1 MRSPD
6 EQAVASAIILL
17 MREVVYRDVPSHE
30 AVWQALSRHRAAI
43 ADHFADIGVDVIV
56 DETEGYAYLRTR
68 EPEEG
73 EEPLPRLVRRRSLTY
88 NVSLLLV
95 LLRRRMV
102 EFEASGEAGKLVLTR
117 DQIID
122 LLRVFQAS
130 STNEAR
136 IVEQADRTIAQ
147 VAELGFLRELRGQR
161 GAWEVRRILKAYVDA
176 QTLSDFSA
184 RLAAYAGGAKTAD
197 AAGTSP
203 AAVPVLSERQRAAAS
218 GPAPTEGER

>member
-6 EQAVASAIILL
+6 EQAVATAIIAL
-17 MREVVYRDVPSHE
+17 MREVVYRDTPAHE
-30 AVWQALSRHRAAI
+30 PVWEALGRHRAAV
-43 ADHFADIGVDVIV
+43 ADHFAAIGVDVIV
-56 DETEGYAYLRTR
+56 DENEGYAFLRTR

-73 EEPLPRLVRRRSLTY
+73 DDALPRLVRRRSLTY

-117 DQIID
+117 DQIVE

-147 VAELGFLRELRGQR
+147 VADLGFLRELRGQR

-176 QTLSDFSA
+176 QTLADFAS
-184 RLAAYAGGAKTAD
+184 RLAAYAGAPPNGQAEASLVPTVPD
-197 AAGTSP
+197 TSE
-203 AAVPVLSERQRAAAS
+203 SEGDS
-218 GPAPTEGER
+218 

>member
-6 EQAVASAIILL
+6 EQAVATAIISL
-17 MREVVYRDVPSHE
+17 MREVVYRDVPSQE
-30 AVWQALSRHRAAI
+30 AVWEALARHRAAI
-43 ADHFADIGVDVIV
+43 ADHFTAIGVDVVI
-56 DETEGYAYLRTR
+56 DEAEGYAYLRTR

-73 EEPLPRLVRRRSLTY
+73 EETLPRLVRRRSLTY

-102 EFEASGEAGKLVLTR
+102 EFEASGEAGRLVLTR
-117 DQIID
+117 EQIVE

-136 IVEQADRTIAQ
+136 VVEQADRTIAQ

-176 QTLSDFSA
+176 QTLADFAS
-184 RLAAYAGGAKTAD
+184 RLAAYAGGEPTTTEEAQTVE
-197 AAGTSP
+197 P
-203 AAVPVLSERQRAAAS
+203 ESER
-218 GPAPTEGER
+218 

>member
-1 MRSPD
+1 MRSAD
-6 EQAVASAIILL
+6 EHAVATAIISL
-17 MREVVYRDVPSHE
+17 MREVVYRDVPAQEGVWE
-30 AVWQALSRHRAAI
+30 ALARHRGAI
-43 ADHFADIGVDVIV
+43 ADHFAEIGVDVVV
-56 DETEGYAYLRTR
+56 DEAEGYAYLRTR
-68 EPEEG
+68 EPDDG
-73 EEPLPRLVRRRSLTY
+73 EEALPRLVRRRSLTY

-117 DQIID
+117 DQIVE

-147 VAELGFLRELRGQR
+147 VADLGFLRELRGQR

-176 QTLSDFSA
+176 QTLADFSA
-184 RLAAYAGGAKTAD
+184 RLAAYAGGDASRGDAGAAAD
-197 AAGTSP
+197 GG
-203 AAVPVLSERQRAAAS
+203 AAAS
-218 GPAPTEGER
+218 VGESALATASAVPEGER

>member
-6 EQAVASAIILL
+6 EQAVATAIISL
-17 MREVVYRDVPSHE
+17 MREVVYRDVPSQE
-30 AVWQALSRHRAAI
+30 AVWEALARHRAAI
-43 ADHFADIGVDVIV
+43 ADHFTAIGVDVVI
-56 DETEGYAYLRTR
+56 DEAEGYAYLRTR

-73 EEPLPRLVRRRSLTY
+73 EETLPRLVRRRSLTY

-102 EFEASGEAGKLVLTR
+102 EFEASGEAGRLVLTR
-117 DQIID
+117 EQIVE

-136 IVEQADRTIAQ
+136 VVEQADCTIAQ

-176 QTLSDFSA
+176 QTLADFAS
-184 RLAAYAGGAKTAD
+184 RLAAYAGGEPTTTEEAQTAE
-197 AAGTSP
+197 P
-203 AAVPVLSERQRAAAS
+203 ESER
-218 GPAPTEGER
+218 